1 MNDIV
6 PYADLEK
13 MAGIMAKTGMFGKK
27 PDELI
32 ALMLIAQAEGLHPA
46 RAAQDYDVIQGRPA
60 LKSQA
65 ALSRFQESGGRVKWI
80 ERTEKIA
87 KAEFSHPQ
95 AESLIIEWTIARAAQ
110 MGLAGKDNWKKQ
122 PMVMLQWRCVAEGIR
137 ACYPACLNRLYLV
150 EEVQDFEPRN
160 VTHELPPEDAA
171 MQDVTDSKGQLS
183 PPSDPGELNPKGD
196 GTRGAMLEYKKQLND
211 IACAKYPGT
220 EERIL
225 STDDIKDMNAEKH
238 PGGRLLEPSDNDLAL
253 LKGIVE
259 KWADRV
265 ALRIEQRSQ
274 PKEDL
279 DALADEAFDQDRR

>member
-1 MNDIV
+1 MNELV
-6 PYADLEK
+6 PYSDMRE
-13 MAGIMAKTGMFGKK
+13 MASVMAKTGMFGKK
-27 PDELI
+27 PEELL

-80 ERTEKIA
+80 ERTDKTA
-87 KAEFSHPQ
+87 KAEFTHPN
-95 AESLIIEWTIARAAQ
+95 AESITVEWTIARAAQ

-171 MQDVTDSKGQLS
+171 LDDVTDSKGQLS
-183 PPSDPGELNPKGD
+183 PPSDPGDIKPSGD
-196 GTRGAMLEYKKQLND
+196 GTRGALLGWRTKINNIISATYPGTDPKETVLSVDEIKDVTAAINPHGRILQPTDND
-211 IACAKYPGT
+211 IALIQGV
-220 EERIL
+220 
-225 STDDIKDMNAEKH
+225 AEKYGAIVDH
-238 PGGRLLEPSDNDLAL
+238 RLDVYNNGDSAEKEPEL
-253 LKGIVE
+253 
-259 KWADRV
+259 
-265 ALRIEQRSQ
+265 
-274 PKEDL
+274 
-279 DALADEAFDQDRR
+279 F